1 MFRKL
6 KKVDSAAKV
15 IKYIEGVDEVLTK
28 HAKKRVQKMMHYR
41 VPLRPFVATIE
52 VPTQKGNTKK
62 KNGIRESSGSS
73 GGSSRKIV
81 KASSVDENDSSS
93 SVISDSASTF
103 STDGSEL

>member
-52 VPTQKGNTKK
+52 VPTHKGNTKK
-62 KNGIRESSGSS
+62 KNGIRESS
-73 GGSSRKIV
+73 GSSRKIV

>member
-15 IKYIEGVDEVLTK
+15 IKYIEGDDEVLTK

-52 VPTQKGNTKK
+52 VPTHKGNTKK

-73 GGSSRKIV
+73 SRKIA